1 MMCSGEER
9 EQVDLILFDT
19 SLGLMGLEEEDGALV
34 SLRLPGQPVPRI
46 ACHETPLLSE
56 GKRQVLEYLAGQR
69 RVFDLPLA
77 PRGTEFYRS
86 VWRALEAIPY
96 GETRSYRDIAQAVGR
111 PKAVRAVGQANHN
124 NPIPIIIPCHRVVGA
139 NGSLTGYGGG
149 LDLKER
155 LLRLEAGVVEG
166 KEH

>member
-1 MMCSGEER
+1 M
-9 EQVDLILFDT
+9 DLILFDT
-19 SLGLMGLEEEDGALV
+19 PLGLMGLEEEDGAIVRL
-34 SLRLPGQPVPRI
+34 LLPGAPAPRI
-46 ACHETPLLSE
+46 ACHETPLLTE
-56 GKRQVLEYLAGQR
+56 GKRQLLEYLAGKR
-69 RVFDLPLA
+69 REFDLPLA
-77 PRGTEFYRS
+77 PKGTEFYRS
-86 VWRALEAIPY
+86 VWRALEEIPY

>member
-1 MMCSGEER
+1 M
-9 EQVDLILFDT
+9 DLILFDT
-19 SLGLMGLEEEDGALV
+19 PVGAIGLEEENGAIVRL
-34 SLRLPGQPVPRI
+34 LLPGAPAPRI
-46 ACHETPLLSE
+46 ACHETPLLTE
-56 GKRQVLEYLAGQR
+56 GKRQLLEYLAGVR

-77 PRGTEFYRS
+77 PKGTEFYRS
-86 VWRALEAIPY
+86 VWRALEEIPY

>member
-1 MMCSGEER
+1 M
-9 EQVDLILFDT
+9 DLILFDT
-19 SLGLMGLEEEDGALV
+19 SLGLMGLEEEGGALV
-34 SLRLPGQPVPRI
+34 RLLLPGAPVPRI
-46 ACHETPLLSE
+46 ACHETPLLAE
-56 GKRQVLEYLAGQR
+56 GKRQVLEYLAGARQ
-69 RVFDLPLA
+69 VFDLPLA
-77 PRGTEFYRS
+77 PAGTAFYRS
-86 VWRALEAIPY
+86 VWKALEAIPY

-155 LLRLEAGVVEG
+155 LLRLEAGAEG
-166 KEH
+166 KEN

>member
-1 MMCSGEER
+1 M
-9 EQVDLILFDT
+9 DLILFDT
-19 SLGLMGLEEEDGALV
+19 PVGAIGLEEENGAIVRL
-34 SLRLPGQPVPRI
+34 LLPGAPVPRI
-46 ACHETPLLSE
+46 ACHETPLLTE
-56 GKRQVLEYLAGQR
+56 GKRQLLEYLAGVR

-77 PRGTEFYRS
+77 PKGTEFYRS
-86 VWRALEAIPY
+86 VWRALEEIPY
-96 GETRSYRDIAQAVGR
+96 GETRSYRDIAQVVGR

>member
-1 MMCSGEER
+1 M
-9 EQVDLILFDT
+9 DLILFDT
-19 SLGLMGLEEEDGALV
+19 PVGAIGLEEENGAIVRL
-34 SLRLPGQPVPRI
+34 LLPGAPAPRI
-46 ACHETPLLSE
+46 ACHETLLLTE
-56 GKRQVLEYLAGQR
+56 GKRQLLEYLAGVR

-77 PRGTEFYRS
+77 PKGTEFYRS
-86 VWRALEAIPY
+86 VWRALEEIPY

>member
-1 MMCSGEER
+1 M
-9 EQVDLILFDT
+9 DLILFDT
-19 SLGLMGLEEEDGALV
+19 PLGLMGLEEENGALV

-86 VWRALEAIPY
+86 VWQALEEIPY
-96 GETRSYRDIAQAVGR
+96 GETRSYRDIAQVVGR
-111 PKAVRAVGQANHN
+111 PRAVRAVGQANHN

-155 LLRLEAGVVEG
+155 LLRLEAGVMEG
-166 KEH
+166 KER

>member
-1 MMCSGEER
+1 M
-9 EQVDLILFDT
+9 DLILFDT
-19 SLGLMGLEEEDGALV
+19 PVGAIGLEEENGAIVRL
-34 SLRLPGQPVPRI
+34 LLPGAPVPRI
-46 ACHETPLLSE
+46 ACHETPVLTE
-56 GKRQVLEYLAGQR
+56 GKRQLLEYLAGVR

-77 PRGTEFYRS
+77 PKGSEFYRS
-86 VWRALEAIPY
+86 VWRALEEIPY
-96 GETRSYRDIAQAVGR
+96 GETRSYRDIPQVVGR

>member
-1 MMCSGEER
+1 M
-9 EQVDLILFDT
+9 DLILFDT
-19 SLGLMGLEEEDGALV
+19 PVGAIGLEEENGAIVRL
-34 SLRLPGQPVPRI
+34 LLPGAPAPRI
-46 ACHETPLLSE
+46 ACHETSLLTE
-56 GKRQVLEYLAGQR
+56 GKRQLLEYLAGKR
-69 RVFDLPLA
+69 REFDLPLA
-77 PRGTEFYRS
+77 PKGTEFYRS
-86 VWRALEAIPY
+86 VWRALEEIPY

-155 LLRLEAGVVEG
+155 LLRLEAGGAEG
-166 KEH
+166 KEN

>member
-1 MMCSGEER
+1 MIHSGEER

-19 SLGLMGLEEEDGALV
+19 PLGLMGLEEEDGALV

-46 ACHETPLLSE
+46 ACHETPLLSK

-77 PRGTEFYRS
+77 PKGTEFYRS

-124 NPIPIIIPCHRVVGA
+124 NPIPIIIPCHRVVGSGGA
-139 NGSLTGYGGG
+139 LTGYAGG
-149 LDLKER
+149 LEIKEK
-155 LLRLEAGVVEG
+155 LLRLEGAR
-166 KEH
+166 

>member
-1 MMCSGEER
+1 MIHSGEER

-19 SLGLMGLEEEDGALV
+19 PLGLMGLEEENGAIVRL
-34 SLRLPGQPVPRI
+34 LLPGAPVPRI
-46 ACHETPLLSE
+46 ACHETPLLTE
-56 GKRQVLEYLAGQR
+56 GKRQLLEYLAGVR

-77 PRGTEFYRS
+77 PKGTEFYRS
-86 VWRALEAIPY
+86 VWRALEEIPY

-111 PKAVRAVGQANHN
+111 PRAVRAVGQANHH

-155 LLRLEAGVVEG
+155 LLRLEAGAEG
-166 KEH
+166 KEN

>member
-56 GKRQVLEYLAGQR
+56 GKRQVLEYLDGKR

-149 LDLKER
+149 LDMKKH

-166 KEH
+166 KER

>member
-1 MMCSGEER
+1 MIHSGEER

-19 SLGLMGLEEEDGALV
+19 PLGLMGLEEEDGALV

-77 PRGTEFYRS
+77 PKGTEFYRS

-111 PKAVRAVGQANHN
+111 LKVVRAVGQANHN

-139 NGSLTGYGGG
+139 NGSLTGYAGG
-149 LDLKER
+149 LDMKKHLI
-155 LLRLEAGVVEG
+155 RLEAGVVEG
-166 KEH
+166 KER

>member
-56 GKRQVLEYLAGQR
+56 GKRQVLEYLAGKR

-77 PRGTEFYRS
+77 PRGTEFSRS

-111 PKAVRAVGQANHN
+111 PRAVRAVGQANHN

-149 LDLKER
+149 LDMKKH

-166 KEH
+166 KER